1 MSTFGD
7 DVGHSSD
14 SRSIDVSEILGFGVE
29 ISRGFL
35 RIRGH
40 SVLHPTGGSCEVAQV
55 FLALLGAARQLLPAA
70 FALSRIHQECSGG
83 TGCGSKEKGLD
94 GSCDLHSEDIPDAAL
109 SQTNSWL
116 TR

>member
-14 SRSIDVSEILGFGVE
+14 SRSIDVSEI
-29 ISRGFL
+29 
-35 RIRGH
+35 
-40 SVLHPTGGSCEVAQV
+40 PTGGSCEVAQV